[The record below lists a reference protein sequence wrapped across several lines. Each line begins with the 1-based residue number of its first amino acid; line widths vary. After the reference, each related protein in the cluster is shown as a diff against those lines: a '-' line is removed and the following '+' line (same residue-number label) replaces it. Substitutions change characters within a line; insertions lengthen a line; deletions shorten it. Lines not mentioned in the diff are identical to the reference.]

1 MDFKEIKNTKH
12 YLYDNQEEFRIARE
26 DIPVRH
32 NWRHGVEGE
41 WVSTDDGYICQILRK
56 FTVKNAKGKPSTCV
70 RTVCGTFHTAK
81 MNRNML
87 GANGISEN
95 IYSFSGTGVGKDK
108 YKNQKYNSRK
118 LLFGKYA
125 ATGMSAIKA
134 YKLAYPEATSDKYIK
149 NRCEKL
155 LKMERIDKM
164 IDKAIRKKL
173 DEEGVNDNWLIE
185 RYKTMAD
192 ASESDTVK
200 LRSLDSLAKISGLF
214 DSIQNKSE
222 QVTIWSG
229 FTPEQLEEV
238 KNNGK
243 PELIAHAEKDEN
255 D

>member
-1 MDFKEIKNTKH
+1 MAFKM
-12 YLYDNQEEFRIARE
+12 
-26 DIPVRH
+26 
-32 NWRHGVEGE
+32 
-41 WVSTDDGYICQILRK
+41 
-56 FTVKNAKGKPSTCV
+56 KPS
-70 RTVCGTFHTAK
+70 K
-81 MNRNML
+81 
-87 GANGISEN
+87 E
-95 IYSFSGTGVGKDK
+95 
-108 YKNQKYNSRK
+108 
-118 LLFGKYA
+118 LLFGRYA
-125 ATGMSAIKA
+125 ATGMTAVKA

-149 NRCEKL
+149 SRCEKL